1 MVERGKDMQSQTEQ
15 RSPSP
20 KLHNIGITFR
30 WTGWA
35 TFWLQIGLAIVSA
48 LILIFAVTGQNFSD
62 ENTPGI
68 GVGIFW
74 AVCGV
79 LVLLFAIFLS
89 FRYTRTGK
97 LLLDSDQAN
106 PHKADVIKVLRL
118 ALLVS
123 LIGMLLMIL
132 GGGATLG
139 VLLGKV
145 LAQPQGIAV
154 YDPQKIVRALD
165 ILVAMANMTGITA
178 HFIGAI
184 ASLWLLERVRH

>member
-1 MVERGKDMQSQTEQ
+1 MQTQPKQ
-15 RSPSP
+15 RSLNS
-20 KLHNIGITFR
+20 KLHDIGVNFR
-30 WTGWA
+30 LVGWA

-48 LILIFAVTGQNFSD
+48 LILAFAITGQNFSD

-68 GVGIFW
+68 GIGIFW

-79 LVLLFAIFLS
+79 LVLFATIFLS
-89 FRYTRTGK
+89 FRYTRTAK
-97 LLLDSDQAN
+97 LLLSTDQHN
-106 PHKADVIKVLRL
+106 PHKENVIKVLRL
-118 ALLVS
+118 ALGVS
-123 LIGMLLMIL
+123 LVGMLLTIL

-165 ILVAMANMTGITA
+165 ILVAMANMTGIAA
-178 HFIGAI
+178 HFVGAI
-184 ASLWLLERVRH
+184 ASLWLLERVNH

>member
-1 MVERGKDMQSQTEQ
+1 MRTRTER
-15 RSPSP
+15 RSLSS
-20 KLHNIGITFR
+20 KVHDIGVTFR

-35 TFWLQIGLAIVSA
+35 TFWLQVGLAIVSS
-48 LILIFAVTGQNFSD
+48 LILVFAVTGQNFSD

-106 PHKADVIKVLRL
+106 PHRADVIKVLRL
-118 ALLVS
+118 SLLVS
-123 LIGMLLMIL
+123 LIGMLLTIL

-154 YDPQKIVRALD
+154 YDPRKIIRALD

-178 HFIGAI
+178 HFAGAI
-184 ASLWLLERVRH
+184 ASLWLLERVKQ